1 MSKLIKKTIIRTKL
15 TLLSGLHIGDSKD
28 TTEIGGIDS
37 PIVRRKDNREPYIPG
52 SSLKGKVRC
61 LLEQMDGATKVGN
74 SQKVNDVFGIAE
86 KNNTKTSR
94 VIFRDAY
101 FAKNDEDYSGDN
113 IYTLLKDSE
122 YTDMPFSEMKVENTI
137 DRVLGKAKD
146 GGIRNIERVPAGVK
160 FFVEVVINHFEREE
174 EIKAKELL
182 IKGFKAL
189 NNDYLGGS
197 GTRGYG
203 HVKIDLPG
211 EENTS
216 WREETINF

>member
-160 FFVEVVINHFEREE
+160 FFVEVVFNHFEREE